1 MGVGGRV
8 FILTEL
14 QKCLMKPVIA
24 ITSPGAMGAAVGG
37 RLAGHGIKVLTKI
50 AGRSAASRQ
59 RAADHELTGATD
71 AEFVQADFLL
81 SIVPPK
87 EALSVAEELAPA
99 LRQADRKPV
108 YVDCNAVSPETAL
121 RIGEVMAG
129 AGVPYVDGGIIGG
142 PPREGYTPRLYV
154 SGAEASRVEVLNQ
167 YGLDVRTVEGGL
179 GAASALK
186 LSYAGINKGVIGLGA
201 AMVLAAK
208 RAGVED
214 ALMRELS
221 ESQRALLAQLL
232 RGVPDM
238 FAKAERWV
246 PEMEEIANYAGPGG
260 GADIFRGMARLYER
274 LAKDLNDTQ
283 GEIGALD
290 DFFSRPPRK

>member
-1 MGVGGRV
+1 MA
-8 FILTEL
+8 
-14 QKCLMKPVIA
+14 PVVSIIA
-24 ITSPGAMGAAVGG
+24 PGNMGAAVGG
-37 RLAGHGIKVLTKI
+37 RLTAHGVKVLTSI
-50 AGRSAASRQ
+50 SGRSAASRA
-59 RAADHELTGATD
+59 RAAAHGLTAAAD
-71 AEFVQADFLL
+71 AEIAQADFLL

-87 EALSVAEELAPA
+87 EAVALAERLAPA
-99 LRQADRKPV
+99 LAAADPKPV

-121 RIGEVMAG
+121 RIGEVVAG
-129 AGVPYVDGGIIGG
+129 AGAPYVDGGIIGG
-142 PPREGYTPRLYV
+142 PPRDGYTPRLYV
-154 SGAEASRVEVLNQ
+154 SGTDARRAEVLNQ
-167 YGLDVRTVEGGL
+167 HGLDVRTVAGGI

-186 LSYAGINKGVIGLGA
+186 LSYAGINKGMIGLGA

-214 ALMRELS
+214 ALMSELS
-221 ESQRALLAQLL
+221 DSQRALLAQLA

-238 FAKAERWV
+238 FAKAERWA

-260 GADIFRGMARLYER
+260 EAEIFRGLARLYVR

-290 DFFSRPPRK
+290 AFFARPPRK